1 MYIYLINMNNKK
13 ILLKKVHIND
23 FYLIEEIYNSHLRNS
38 IDKKSLDLNQ
48 YQIKKFLNK
57 YSNDLLTIICDNQR
71 IGLILNQANNYNVLL
86 RYNYIL
92 NFSQEKIKKALNKY
106 NSNK

>member
-1 MYIYLINMNNKK
+1 MNNKK
-13 ILLKKVHIND
+13 ILLKKIHIND

-57 YSNDLLTIICDNQR
+57 CSNDLLTIICDNQR
-71 IGLILNQANNYNVLL
+71 IGLILNQAKNYNVLL

>member
-1 MYIYLINMNNKK
+1 
-13 ILLKKVHIND
+13 
-23 FYLIEEIYNSHLRNS
+23 
-38 IDKKSLDLNQ
+38 
-48 YQIKKFLNK
+48 LNK

-71 IGLILNQANNYNVLL
+71 IGLILNQAKNYNVLL